1 MSKHFY
7 HTVRIENFRG
17 IKSLELDG
25 LERVNLFVGK
35 NNCDKTSVLESVFL
49 LTGMS
54 YPELCSRIGTWRGL
68 IYTRGTDL
76 ENLFYGQARE
86 GGIVFYG
93 KQVIEDRKLEIFPLF
108 EPLSIPQDLSNRNES
123 ERVQTEMISST
134 TEQLWTGIK
143 SNFTYSE
150 QGKKDKSYEATMRFE
165 RQKNGEFKI
174 NIEQDEEYKEST
186 PGRFIRSQGYDA
198 NLVDEMLN
206 QKLKTEVINCL
217 QSIEP
222 KVQDIRTTM
231 HGIVAVDIGLDK
243 FLPINYLGDGTVRI
257 MAILSS
263 IYGTKN
269 GILMIDEIENGLHVS
284 SIKHLWEVVLAHSKK
299 TNTQIFMTTHSH
311 DVITGLNLALKDK
324 QDSVACFWLS
334 KFDTDEVKAY
344 RYAPDEL
351 DKALDAGIDIR
362 H

>member
-7 HTVRIENFRG
+7 HSVRIKNFRG
-17 IKSLELDG
+17 IKSLALDD

-35 NNCDKTSVLESVFL
+35 NNCGKTSVLESMFL

-54 YPELCSRIGTWRGL
+54 NPELCNRIGAWRGV
-68 IYTRGTDL
+68 IHTSGADL
-76 ENLFYGQARE
+76 ENLFYGQAR
-86 GGIVFYG
+86 GGRIVFYG
-93 KQVIEDRKLEIFPLF
+93 ELVMEGRKLEISPLF
-108 EPLSIPQDLSNRNES
+108 EPPSVSQGLSNRNES
-123 ERVQTEMISST
+123 RRVQTEMISST
-134 TEQLWTGIK
+134 TEQLWTGLK
-143 SNFTYSE
+143 SNFTYS
-150 QGKKDKSYEATMRFE
+150 GPSKKDKRYEATIRFE
-165 RQKNGEFKI
+165 QQNEEIKI
-174 NIEQDEEYKEST
+174 NIKQDKKYKEST
-186 PGRFIRSQGYDA
+186 PARFIRSRGYDA

-206 QKLKTEVINCL
+206 EKLKTEVINCL

-222 KVQDIRTTM
+222 KVHDVRTTM

-284 SIKHLWEVVLAHSKK
+284 SVKHLWEVVLAHSKK
-299 TNTQIFMTTHSH
+299 TNTQIFITTHSR

-344 RYAPDEL
+344 RYDLDEL
-351 DKALDAGIDIR
+351 DKALDADIDIR